1 MSAPKYCDDP
11 DHCTYSD
18 CPTAFC
24 DRGAKHSFAA
34 PTLLGGKRETQLLL
48 PNETKI
54 RFCNA
59 LDALRGH
66 AAEGTSGECAACS
79 IYLRYGDGDLC
90 EQGKAIITK
99 ELCFADTS
107 LELPPNA
114 ALCHPA
120 DGDGGAQKGLSK

>member
-1 MSAPKYCDDP
+1 MNTP
-11 DHCTYSD
+11 DVTEQPEPLTVVRSSD
-18 CPTAFC
+18 
-24 DRGAKHSFAA
+24 
-34 PTLLGGKRETQLLL
+34 LLGGKRETQLLL

-59 LDALRGH
+59 IDALRGH

-79 IYLRYGDGDLC
+79 IYMRHGDGDLC

-107 LELPPNA
+107 LELPPR
-114 ALCHPA
+114 ALSDPTQMSYEKHRRRQVGFA
-120 DGDGGAQKGLSK
+120 EAT

>member
-34 PTLLGGKRETQLLL
+34 PTGLGGKRETPLLL

-59 LDALRGH
+59 LDALRSH

-79 IYLRYGDGDLC
+79 IYLRHGDGDLC

-107 LELPPNA
+107 LELPPNDPGER
-114 ALCHPA
+114 PA
-120 DGDGGAQKGLSK
+120 TGDTRKPKTL

>member
-1 MSAPKYCDDP
+1 MQTNDQ
-11 DHCTYSD
+11 
-18 CPTAFC
+18 TAQ
-24 DRGAKHSFAA
+24 REAGSSPA
-34 PTLLGGKRETQLLL
+34 TLLGGKRETQLLL

-79 IYLRYGDGDLC
+79 IYMRHGDGDLC

-114 ALCHPA
+114 ALSGTPNNP
-120 DGDGGAQKGLSK
+120 KI